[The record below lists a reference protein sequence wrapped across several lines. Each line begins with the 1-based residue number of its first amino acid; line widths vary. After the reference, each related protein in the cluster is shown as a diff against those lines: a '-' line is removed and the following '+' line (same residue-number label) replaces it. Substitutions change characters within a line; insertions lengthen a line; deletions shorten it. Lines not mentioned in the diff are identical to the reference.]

1 MDGQWVYAQYTPGG
15 IEMQAYKKTIGRF
28 AAVLVALMFIACCFA
43 ALPGAQAST
52 SDMAP
57 DAGVPDGDITSELA
71 KFGSE
76 LGDADLPSIDI
87 DPSDLPSFEEVF
99 TKVLDIF
106 DADLSKPGP
115 DAVIAG
121 KEPLKAGY
129 YPEVV
134 LEKGSRLYFEGS
146 GATIE
151 IGKLFVLGSSTIAGT
166 GNNTVIVHDATILDI
181 EVLRDAKLALDADL
195 QITVDGAG
203 YSAGKFDTG
212 FAISGSGMRL
222 SSSGDD
228 SSVTTAS
235 FTPGTN
241 GKLFDFLFSVDLSK
255 VADDI
260 DGEGLGDILESA
272 SEVSMPDI
280 EIRVVSGKAVL
291 DRADVSDGTVKASVS
306 DISFSY
312 SFDSASKKMTA
323 QAALGS
329 AEMSVDKTETD
340 DGAVKTS
347 NLYAKIVN
355 LSYESAAVLAGLG
368 PFTDAQ
374 SFLTVDQ
381 KFELESFEIG
391 YFDKTEASS
400 VMVDSLNFSFGADGV
415 RMDSHLDME
424 SGGKCSLTL
433 DYIGIELDSI
443 GGDEATFITFGVGS
457 TSVYA
462 DAESTVLPQLIK
474 FLGNLVDGN
483 PTIDA
488 GLLQILTSKSSIGA
502 EILICSASADI
513 RTGDTQFSL
522 SVSGKTGEPSL
533 HLGID
538 ATVGGDSNIASVAV
552 DAGLVSGAKLDL
564 VLRTHEQAKN
574 GYTVSD
580 LEANASA
587 LTVHASATVPG
598 ITGLAN
604 LPDIDFGSI
613 PCKVVANGTLNVRY
627 GWTTDVDD
635 VIVSAD
641 AVVVTVNNLAADFS
655 YQDIVNNLGRI
666 ASAVELDISTYHVDV
681 PAGKTVGKDYGV
693 EGIISDSKTAGTDE
707 WINLSPAVIAFD
719 GVYAQSASI
728 RTDGAT
734 KTFSAGDA
742 PSTVGYLGFDPDLC
756 NLFTFSE
763 TATASAKIPLVMDR
777 IDVYEYV
784 AGNGIYY
791 DFVVGDKSGL
801 SEESIRAL
809 VDGVEGNLSVIAE
822 PGKRIVVNGE
832 VVSILGQGGKGLVV
846 NSDGLALT
854 FDSGALSG
862 LGGKFDLGMEVRD
875 WKNESVTGKALVFDM
890 GADHTQFGG
899 AVTVSYTVAGAD
911 PGSSYGVYYL
921 ADDGTLQPVNSTYD
935 SNTGELRFDTD
946 HFSTYV
952 VYATEKS
959 SDSTMLYVAVGIVA
973 VIAVLAVAAYV
984 VRSRKSD

>member
-28 AAVLVALMFIACCFA
+28 AAILVALMFIACCFA

-52 SDMAP
+52 SDRAP
-57 DAGVPDGDITSELA
+57 DAGVPDGDVASELA

-134 LEKGSRLYFEGS
+134 LENGSRLYFEGS

-151 IGKLFVLGSSTIAGT
+151 IGKLFVLGSSTIAST
-166 GNNTVIVHDATILDI
+166 GNNTVMVHDATILDI
-181 EVLRDAKLALDADL
+181 EVLHDAKLALGADL
-195 QITVDGAG
+195 EITVDGTG

-212 FAISGSGMRL
+212 FAISGSGVRL
-222 SSSGDD
+222 SVSEDV
-228 SSVTTAS
+228 SSVTTVS
-235 FTPGTN
+235 LTPAAN
-241 GKLFDFLFSVDLSK
+241 GKILDFLFSVDLSK
-255 VADDI
+255 VVDDI
-260 DGEGLGDILESA
+260 DGEGLGDILSSA
-272 SEVSMPDI
+272 SEVSMPDVD
-280 EIRVVSGKAVL
+280 IRAVLGKAAV
-291 DRADVSDGTVKASVS
+291 DGTDESDGTVGASIS
-306 DISFSY
+306 NISFSY
-312 SFDSASKKMTA
+312 SFDSASKKMSA

-347 NLYAKIVN
+347 NLYAKIVD
-355 LSYESAAVLAGLG
+355 LSYESGAVLVGLG
-368 PFTDAQ
+368 PLADAQ
-374 SFLTVDQ
+374 SFMTVDQ
-381 KFELESFEIG
+381 RFGLGFFEIG
-391 YFDKTEASS
+391 TFDKTEASS
-400 VMVDSLNFSFGADGV
+400 VMVDSLNLSLEVHDV
-415 RMDSHLDME
+415 RMSSHLDMG
-424 SGGKCSLTL
+424 SGAKCSLSL
-433 DYIGIELDSI
+433 ESIGFEFDRI
-443 GGDEATFITFGVGS
+443 GGDEETFVSLGIIYVQ
-457 TSVYA
+457 A
-462 DAESTVLPQLIK
+462 DMNAESTVLPQLIR
-474 FLGNLVDGN
+474 FLGNLVDKD

-488 GLLQILTSKSSIGA
+488 GLLQILASKSSFEADITVSS
-502 EILICSASADI
+502 ISADV
-513 RTGDTQFSL
+513 RAGDTQFMFD
-522 SVSGKTGEPSL
+522 VSGKTGEPSMY
-533 HLGID
+533 LGID
-538 ATVGGDSNIASVAV
+538 ATVGGDSNLASVAV
-552 DAGLVSGAKLDL
+552 DAGLESGAKLDL
-564 VLRTHEQAKN
+564 VLSTHEQAKN
-574 GYTVSD
+574 GYTVFD

-587 LTVHASATVPG
+587 LRVHASATVSG
-598 ITGLAN
+598 LTGLAN

-613 PCKVVANGTLNVRY
+613 PCKVVANGTMDVRY

-641 AVVVTVNNLAADFS
+641 AAVVTVNNLTSDFS
-655 YQDIVNNLGRI
+655 YQDIVSNLGRI
-666 ASAVELDISTYHVDV
+666 ASAVELDVSTYHVDV

-693 EGIISDSKTAGTDE
+693 DGIISDSKTAGTDE
-707 WINLSPAVIAFD
+707 WINLSPAVISFD

-734 KTFSAGDA
+734 KTFSSGDA
-742 PSTVGYLGFDPDLC
+742 PSTVGYLGFDPDLR

-784 AGNGIYY
+784 AGNGTYC
-791 DFVVGDKSGL
+791 DFVVGDRSGL

-809 VDGVEGNLSVIAE
+809 VDGVEGNLEVRAD
-822 PGKRIVVNGE
+822 PGKRVVVNGE
-832 VVSILGQGGKGLVV
+832 IVSILGQGGKGLVV

-854 FDSGALSG
+854 FGSGALSG

-899 AVTVSYTVAGAD
+899 TVTVSYKVAGAD
-911 PGSSYGVYYL
+911 PGCNYGVYYL

-935 SNTGELRFDTD
+935 SGTGELKFDTD

-959 SDSTMLYVAVGIVA
+959 SDSTMLYVAIGVVA
-973 VIAVLAVAAYV
+973 VIAVLAAAAYV